1 MTSHLKCPE
10 NLKLHLLLY
19 FGKMS
24 LFIIESENLEII
36 LMRFQ
41 GHFLLRAL
49 FSVKDTILM
58 DTDIYF
64 LRNKSLSTYLTY
76 LIHRSSYNGCTNLL
90 YIGLHP
96 NPDA

>member
-1 MTSHLKCPE
+1 
-10 NLKLHLLLY
+10 
-19 FGKMS
+19 MS

-76 LIHRSSYNGCTNLL
+76 LIHHIMAVRIY
-90 YIGLHP
+90 YI
-96 NPDA
+96 